1 MNRAKQAL
9 LFVIYFFLLTAVN
22 FSCNKGKNNS
32 ESCNGS
38 STRRDIK
45 IAIDAAAMEIDTIPI
60 VATIDSLGSLDLPKA
75 KKDLERQDIE
85 KHVFTVTGT
94 VEKVKKY
101 RDGDYHIKLVDENE
115 NFMNCESP
123 NVGCKFISSSRF
135 LEQFKTVR
143 AFIEEHE
150 DDLEGKTLT
159 ITGVGFI
166 DIDHKY
172 PRNAAPNEIEL
183 HPILD
188 IQF

>member
-1 MNRAKQAL
+1 MKVKL
-9 LFVIYFFLLTAVN
+9 ILFLFLLSTFT
-22 FSCNKGKNNS
+22 FSCKKGKNNP

-45 IAIDAAAMEIDTIPI
+45 LVIDEAADDVDTIPI
-60 VATIDSLGSLDLPKA
+60 FATIDSLGSVDLPKA
-75 KKDLERQDIE
+75 KSDLERQEIE

-101 RDGDYHIKLVDENE
+101 RDGDYHIKLVDEDE

-123 NVGCKFISSSRF
+123 NFGCSYAPDSRF
-135 LEQFKTVR
+135 FEQFKTVR
-143 AFIEEHE
+143 EWIEEHE
-150 DDLEGKTLT
+150 EELVGKELT

-188 IQF
+188 IGF

>member
-1 MNRAKQAL
+1 MKKQIL
-9 LFVIYFFLLTAVN
+9 IVSLGILFSGFNL
-22 FSCNKGKNNS
+22 SCNKGKNNP

-45 IAIDAAAMEIDTIPI
+45 LVIDDAAMDVDTIPI
-60 VATIDSLGSLDLPKA
+60 FATIDSLGSLDLPKA
-75 KKDLERQDIE
+75 KKDLERQEIE

-94 VEKVKKY
+94 VKKLTKY
-101 RDGDYHIKLVDENE
+101 RDGDYHIKLEDENE
-115 NFMNCESP
+115 NFINCESP
-123 NVGCKFISSSRF
+123 NFGCSYAPDSRF
-135 LEQFKTVR
+135 FEEFKVVR
-143 AFIEEHE
+143 AFVEENE
-150 DDLEGKTLT
+150 DDMVGKTVT
-159 ITGVGFI
+159 ITGVAFI